1 MAFNLMIIYPNGS
14 EAHFDME
21 YYLGTHMP
29 RVENIWRPLGLVHWK
44 VIHFNAPGRQGEDN
58 DDDRGAQGCS
68 SSKCSSSIGNI
79 LTFQSEA
86 CYQNA
91 MQCAAAKD
99 ICSNTAR
106 FSDQQPILITGATVA
121 LGPLG

>member
-1 MAFNLMIIYPNGS
+1 MAYNLMIIYPNAS

-21 YYLGTHMP
+21 YFLGTHMP
-29 RVENIWRPLGLVHWK
+29 RVETIWRPLGLVHWK
-44 VIHFNAPGRQGEDN
+44 VMHFDAPGRQQGED
-58 DDDRGAQGCS
+58 DDKTQRYA
-68 SSKCSSSIGNI
+68 CSSSIGSI
-79 LTFQSEA
+79 LTFQNEA

-99 ICSNTAR
+99 LCSNTAM
-106 FSDQQPILITGATVA
+106 FSDQQPILISGATVA